1 MPLIAGKVTYSR
13 TIQVRQ
19 FEPRHVSV
27 EIAFEVG
34 DKEKLGDL
42 IEDAAAI
49 CKAAALDLVNQSER
63 RGS

>member
-1 MPLIAGKVTYSR
+1 MPITAGKVIYER

-34 DKEKLGDL
+34 DKEKLQDL
-42 IEDAAAI
+42 IDDASDIA
-49 CKAAALDLVNQSER
+49 KLAALDLVNQSER
-63 RGS
+63 KRE